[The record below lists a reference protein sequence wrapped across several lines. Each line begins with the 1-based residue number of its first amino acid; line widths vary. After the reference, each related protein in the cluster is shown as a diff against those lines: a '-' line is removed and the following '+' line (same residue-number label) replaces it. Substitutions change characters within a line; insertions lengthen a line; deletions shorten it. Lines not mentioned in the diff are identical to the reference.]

1 MTRIDGYD
9 LARAFA
15 IFGMVLVNFKI
26 AIAIGAGPDS
36 VQGPDWLRFLT
47 SLFEGRAAALFVVLA
62 GVGLTLGSRR
72 AVEAGDSIQISAAR
86 LKLWKR
92 SAFLCAGGLLFALAW
107 PADILHFYG
116 WYIAVGALLISVRS
130 RTLVGLAVL
139 VIAGFV
145 ILLGTLDYEVG
156 WDFDTLTYEGFW
168 TWDAQVRHLFFNG
181 FHPVFPW
188 LAFLVFG
195 MWLGRQNLRAPA
207 VRRRVLTWGAGVALI
222 TETVSAVLVA
232 TLTGEASAED
242 AELITA
248 LVGTGSMPPMPFY
261 MLAAGGTAVAVIA
274 LSVGC
279 SERYSRLPGHRAL
292 VTTGRLALTIYVAH
306 VLLGLGLLDAL
317 GLLEGQTLPFAVAA
331 SAVFC
336 VAAVAGASL
345 WTTRIERGPLEWLMR
360 RISG

>member
-15 IFGMVLVNFKI
+15 IFGMVLVNFKTVM
-26 AIAIGAGPDS
+26 AIGAGPDS
-36 VQGPDWLRFLT
+36 VPRPDWLRFLT
-47 SLFEGRAAALFVVLA
+47 SLFEGRAAAMFVVLA

-72 AVEAGDSIQISAAR
+72 AVETDDPVRIAAAR
-86 LKLWKR
+86 LKLLKR
-92 SAFLCAGGLLFALAW
+92 SAFLYIGGLLFALVW

-116 WYIAVGALLISVRS
+116 WYIAAGALLIGVRS
-130 RTLVGLAVL
+130 RTLVGLSVL
-139 VIAGFV
+139 IVSGFV
-145 ILLGTLDYEVG
+145 ILLGALDYEAG

-168 TWDAQVRHLFFNG
+168 TWEAQVRHLFFNG
-181 FHPVFPW
+181 FHPVIPW

-195 MWLGRQNLRAPA
+195 MWLGRQDLRAPA
-207 VRRRVLTWGAGVALI
+207 MRRRLLAWGAGVALI
-222 TETVSAVLVA
+222 TETVSAALVA
-232 TLTGEASAED
+232 TLADESSAEE

-248 LVGTGSMPPMPFY
+248 LAGTDAMPPMPFY

-274 LSVGC
+274 LSIGC
-279 SERYSRLPGHRAL
+279 SERYSTLPGHRAL
-292 VTTGRLALTIYVAH
+292 VNTGRLALTIYVAH

-317 GLLEGQTLPFAVAA
+317 GLLEGQTLPVAVAA
-331 SAVFC
+331 SVVFC

-345 WTTRIERGPLEWLMR
+345 WVRWFERGPLEWLMR